1 MTYKI
6 FQFAYRQLAKIIKTK
21 IHQQG
26 LQRIILRSIMDL
38 TWKPTISICRIV
50 SKILWP
56 VLVWGVVSNQ
66 SKNVH
71 LIHPFGYHKN
81 SNLALKELI
90 FVPEWS
96 FLWYLPFLT
105 QPIGLTIC
113 LYKAMKNKQ
122 ILQTPCRLIYKM
134 EINFWAVFG
143 SWGCREENS

>member
-1 MTYKI
+1 MTLCLTRVYKI

-26 LQRIILRSIMDL
+26 LQRIISRSIMDL
-38 TWKPTISICRIV
+38 TWMSTISICRIV

-56 VLVWGVVSNQ
+56 VLVWEVSNQ

-81 SNLALKELI
+81 SNLVQKELI
-90 FVPEWS
+90 YAPEWS
-96 FLWYLPFLT
+96 FLWYLPFST
-105 QPIGLTIC
+105 QLIGLTIC

-122 ILQTPCRLIYKM
+122 ILQTPSRLSIFFV
-134 EINFWAVFG
+134 NLFFV
-143 SWGCREENS
+143 

>member
-1 MTYKI
+1 MMTLCLTRVYKI
-6 FQFAYRQLAKIIKTK
+6 FQFPYRQLAKVIKTK

-38 TWKPTISICRIV
+38 TWMPTTSIYRIV

-56 VLVWGVVSNQ
+56 VLVWGVSNQ

-81 SNLALKELI
+81 SNLVQKELI
-90 FVPEWS
+90 YAPEWS

-105 QPIGLTIC
+105 QLIGLTIC

-122 ILQTPCRLIYKM
+122 ILQTPSRLSIFLWTYLLFKYL
-134 EINFWAVFG
+134 V
-143 SWGCREENS
+143 S